1 MGAVAGVGV
10 DLFRRGIALN
20 KLRESWRRGRVE
32 DQARRRLAFEPET
45 LDDEDLARVDELA
58 GESGGVSGLVDA
70 LPEVQRAAVRWRVL
84 DGRGYREIAKELD
97 CSELVVRQQVSR
109 GRKRLRDQLTEREQ

>member
-1 MGAVAGVGV
+1 MGAVAVAWV
-10 DLFRRGIALN
+10 RGIALN

-58 GESGGVSGLVDA
+58 GESEGVSSLVDA

-84 DGRGYREIAKELD
+84 EGRGYREIAKELD
-97 CSELVVRQQVSR
+97 CSELVVRQHVSR
-109 GRKRLRDQLTEREQ
+109 GLKRLRDQLTERDQ

>member
-58 GESGGVSGLVDA
+58 GESEGVSSLVDA

-97 CSELVVRQQVSR
+97 CSSASR
-109 GRKRLRDQLTEREQ
+109 SAVDASGCETN